1 MEDKRTIEIKG
12 LSVNY
17 GKRRILTNIY
27 LDIYPG
33 KIYGL
38 VGPNGAGKST
48 LFNAI
53 LKLTDSISGEIKI
66 FNQPLNRV
74 RTRIAYIPQKDDI
87 DWSFPTT
94 VKEVVL
100 QGRYPHKR
108 VGSLLNKED
117 YRIAAEAMKN
127 LNIEQLAK
135 RQISK
140 LSGGQQQRVFI
151 ARALCQEADL
161 FLLDEPFAGVDHLSE
176 VSIISVLKTLKEK
189 GKTILVVH
197 HDLSTVKNYFDNLI
211 LLNQRLIAEGP
222 VEETFTIDNLQQAFG
237 PQLTVFQKAGL
248 G

>member
-1 MEDKRTIEIKG
+1 MEDKKTIEIKG

-27 LDIYPG
+27 LDIFPG

-48 LFNAI
+48 LFHAI
-53 LKLTDSISGEIKI
+53 LQLTESISGEIKI
-66 FNQPLNRV
+66 FNHPLNKV
-74 RTRIAYIPQKDDI
+74 RSKIAYIPQKDDI

-94 VKEVVL
+94 VEEVVL
-100 QGRYPHKR
+100 QGRYPYKR
-108 VGSLLNKED
+108 VGSLLSKED
-117 YRIAAEAMKN
+117 YGIASEAMKK

-151 ARALCQEADL
+151 ARALCQQADI
-161 FLLDEPFAGVDHLSE
+161 FLLDEPFTGVDHLSE
-176 VSIISVLKTLKEK
+176 VSIVGVLKSLREE

-197 HDLSTVKNYFDNLI
+197 HDLSTVKSYFDHVI
-211 LLNQRLIAEGP
+211 LLNQRLIAEGS
-222 VEETFTIDNLQQAFG
+222 VEDTFTVENLQHTFG